1 MRLLGILLLISLV
14 PVSHGA
20 AESSGGLILSGYVP
34 VRAEVRLAQNSNGKL
49 EIISNNSE
57 GLKLEV
63 SKRSPASVVS
73 VTAP

>member
-1 MRLLGILLLISLV
+1 MKLLGVLLLLLV
-14 PVSHGA
+14 PVSHVA
-20 AESSGGLILSGYVP
+20 AESQGGLILSGYVP
-34 VRAEVRLAQNSNGKL
+34 VRAEVRFAQDANGKV
-49 EIISNNSE
+49 EIISNSSE